1 MTPHTRTNGQ
11 QIPLFQSS
19 EVQLPP
25 PTKRTSNPK
34 VSQVKDLPVV
44 AISRNPFQPRI
55 YFNPDGIADLASNI
69 DQLGLLQPI
78 TVRISPN
85 RNGQYELIAGERR
98 LQAFKQLGK
107 SHIPSI
113 ISSADDQQMCEL
125 ALSENASRKD
135 LTDFEISLAI
145 QRAEIEF
152 PTRKRIDL
160 AKLIGI
166 SRCAFYRYLAFQE
179 LPMHIQED
187 LRKKPVNMTNKTA
200 DELKKLIAFYGQAGL
215 NQLSILWKQVVDE
228 QLEAVKLPDAIKKA
242 LEQQQAQNR
251 DQLKRNLLVGSQR
264 VGSIASDSLATTIR
278 IDAQF
283 IPENRLSALI
293 DVVQEFLTKA

>member
-1 MTPHTRTNGQ
+1 MTPHTRTNDQ
-11 QIPLFQSS
+11 QIPLFQS
-19 EVQLPP
+19 EAQLPSP
-25 PTKRTSNPK
+25 SKRTSNPK
-34 VSQVKDLPVV
+34 VSQVKDLPVA
-44 AISRNPFQPRI
+44 AISKNPFQPRI
-55 YFNPDGIADLASNI
+55 YFNPDGISDLACNI

-78 TVRISPN
+78 TVRVSPN

-107 SHIPSI
+107 SHIPAI
-113 ISSADDQQMCEL
+113 ISSADDQRMCEL

-145 QRAEIEF
+145 QQAEIEF

-166 SRCAFYRYLAFQE
+166 SRCAFYRYLAFQD

-228 QLEAVKLPDAIKKA
+228 QLEAVKLPEAIRKA
-242 LEQQQAQNR
+242 LDQQQKPNR

-264 VGSIASDSLATTIR
+264 VGSITSDSLATAIR
-278 IDAQF
+278 IDARF
-283 IPENRLSALI
+283 IPENQLSALI
-293 DVVQEFLTKA
+293 DVVQKFLAKA